1 MIFLQ
6 IFLYLI
12 GLKLNCNIMKK
23 NYFSAILVPFCL
35 LVGVSSLQAQKQKTK
50 LAFQKGSLMV
60 SVSEG
65 STNANY
71 KTNGTATAGSTST
84 TTGTYRSTGAPTPID
99 DSHPTSPSCHHHCT
113 DGTRDPFIIEYGITN
128 KISLGMTSGNDI
140 FIVKPSV
147 FYGFALPED
156 GSVKA
161 KTTELTFDGSYHFFV
176 NRRLDLSAFAG
187 VGHFSVNFNGK
198 TASDAKPY
206 TYTANGSIARG
217 GLRVR
222 YYFLY
227 HLGVFGQI
235 SSYTGKCS
243 PKNVKGNT
251 VATDYTTQIS
261 GNAIEAGLC
270 YRFIR

>member
-1 MIFLQ
+1 
-6 IFLYLI
+6 
-12 GLKLNCNIMKK
+12 MKK

-35 LVGVSSLQAQKQKTK
+35 LICGSASYAQKQKAR

-65 STNANY
+65 STIANY
-71 KTNGTATAGSTST
+71 KTNGTATSSAST
-84 TTGTYRSTGAPTPID
+84 TTGTYRSTGAPMPID

-128 KISLGMTSGNDI
+128 KISLGITSGNDI
-140 FIVKPSV
+140 FVVKPSA
-147 FYGFALPED
+147 FYGFTLPED
-156 GSVKA
+156 QSVKV

-187 VGHFSVNFNGK
+187 LGHFSVNFNGK
-198 TASDAKPY
+198 TASDATAY
-206 TYTANGSIARG
+206 NYTANGSIARG

-235 SSYTGKCS
+235 STYSGKCS

-251 VATDYTTQIS
+251 VATDYTTKIS